1 MAWMASG
8 TSRESYVFPREGSLL
23 PAVAN
28 VRRVLSDVDRRT
40 RLAGAAI
47 ITSLIAA
54 AAFVEGNASGHAVA
68 GLAFAGLAL
77 MAFGAGRNTPPPA
90 QALEP
95 MAARARPL
103 PTFRRTIAHQR
114 SDAAAYMLAERVSH
128 DMRTPLN
135 AVIGFSELMQ
145 AELHGPHGDARYREY
160 AQHIRQSGEALKRT
174 AEDAIAMTH
183 LAVGA
188 VHHERHE
195 TLAVAALMAR
205 MEAEHQVS
213 ISANDET
220 AQVTVQIGA
229 FSHAFER
236 LLRSL
241 RNADGTATET
251 PVNISVECDSVAHHV
266 TLVVHTS
273 GSDIPP
279 KPQTRRPAAQSAD
292 FPRIDDDLN
301 FCFAKSL
308 FQSQNIECALLENSA
323 DCDGADQCAVITMP
337 CCFQAQLPL

>member
-1 MAWMASG
+1 MARMASG

-28 VRRVLSDVDRRT
+28 VRRALSDVDRRT
-40 RLAGAAI
+40 RLAGAGV
-47 ITSLIAA
+47 ITGLIAA
-54 AAFVEGNASGHAVA
+54 AAFVEGNAGGHAAA
-68 GLAFAGLAL
+68 GLAFGGLAL
-77 MAFGAGRNTPPPA
+77 MAFGAIRSTPSHPRAIKP
-90 QALEP
+90 L
-95 MAARARPL
+95 AARAGPV
-103 PTFRRTIAHQR
+103 PTPRQPVADHRR
-114 SDAAAYMLAERVSH
+114 DATAYMLAERVSH

-195 TLAVAALMAR
+195 TLAVAALMTR

-213 ISANDET
+213 ISASDQT
-220 AQVTVQIGA
+220 AHVTVQISA
-229 FSHAFER
+229 FSHSFER

-251 PVNISVECDSVAHHV
+251 PVHVDVECDSVAHHV
-266 TLVVHTS
+266 TIVVRTS

-279 KPQTRRPAAQSAD
+279 KLETRTPVTHNAD
-292 FPRIDDDLN
+292 FPRINDDLN

-308 FQSQNIECALLENSA
+308 FQSQNIECVLVETSA
-323 DCDGADQCAVITMP
+323 DRKAAEQCAMITLP
-337 CCFQAQLPL
+337 CCLQAQLPL